1 MNLDQIGL
9 IVGAVFTVLILS
21 YLLGDNFLFR
31 LATHILIGGV
41 AAYVTVTVF
50 ADVLVKRIWEPV
62 VQRGDLAAIIVAGV
76 GLIFG
81 AMLLLKAAPQLAWI
95 GNIPIG
101 YLLGVGAAVA
111 LGGALFGTL
120 GPQVVA
126 TATPAPL
133 FNAGIFDGRTLL
145 LNGLILFVTATTL
158 MSFGFNRVARGG
170 ILSGVNSIGRFFL
183 AIALGAT
190 FALVY
195 VASVTLLVDR
205 VQGIS
210 DSINLFIPPP

>member
-1 MNLDQIGL
+1 MNPNVGIL
-9 IVGAVFTVLILS
+9 VGAVFTVMILS

-31 LATHILIGGV
+31 LATHVLIGGV

-81 AMLLLKAAPQLAWI
+81 AMLLLKSAPQLAWI

-210 DSINLFIPPP
+210 DAINLFIPPP